1 MVDTHIHTHT
11 HKYTYIPHSIHL
23 ETFILTMLST
33 SSHLSSSTVSN
44 LLGLKSSNRKD
55 MEQILKKLEAGRE
68 LTKLDGKRKPEKR
81 VFVVRRDTRQLMC
94 FLPSSSTTTS
104 STSSTSSTWSRLQ
117 LEDDPIDLREVREV
131 RYGLC
136 PKIFEKSQEDAKKW
150 ESKQCFVI
158 LYGSSFRLKTLSC
171 LGK

>member
-1 MVDTHIHTHT
+1 MVET
-11 HKYTYIPHSIHL
+11 YTFLTPSHSSSNVHPLI
-23 ETFILTMLST
+23 MLST
-33 SSHLSSSTVSN
+33 SNHLSASTMSN

-68 LTKLDGKRKPEKR
+68 LTKFDAKRKPEKR

-94 FLPSSSTTTS
+94 FLPSSSSSTTTS
-104 STSSTSSTWSRLQ
+104 SSSSSSTSRLQ
-117 LEDDPIDLREVREV
+117 LEDEPIDLREVREV
-131 RYGLC
+131 RYGFC